1 MSRKKK
7 RNNLS
12 PYPDLP
18 QLAGWGRGSGDSAV
32 ALNTSR
38 YHDYM
43 TQLVNLAMSRFEW
56 LNLPE
61 TVDERFMEFTLLNQ
75 GSIAFFNGA
84 DENMNGYF
92 ATQWVSQ
99 KPLNVYL
106 NPTKIRSIGSNGWNY
121 DVEDGQ
127 FVIIWDNIARRPT
140 IKTLMNF
147 AYKLTDIDRTL
158 DVLRKHAK
166 MPYLIVGP
174 QEQEEA
180 MTNLWRQIDG
190 NEPAVLAYDDAF
202 SNMQI
207 NALQTMNPSTPQL
220 IDVLQKNKQDIMN
233 ECLEFL
239 GISPNNPAKAQQQSI
254 AETDQQHENIRFAM
268 WSYVEARRQAVKEI
282 NRKFNLNIEVVVAHD
297 ITTDNYNMQADE
309 MIETTV
315 TKGADVGNR
324 NKHDGGRNGAN

>member
-7 RNNLS
+7 HNNLS

-32 ALNTSR
+32 ALNKSR
-38 YHDYM
+38 FYDYM

-84 DENMNGYF
+84 DETMNGYF

-121 DVEDGQ
+121 DVENGQ
-127 FVIIWDNIARRPT
+127 FVIIWDNVARRPT

-190 NEPAVLAYDDAF
+190 NEPAVLAYDDTF

-220 IDVLQKNKQDIMN
+220 VDVLQKNKQDIMN